1 MAMNNNGK
9 ERLLHLKG
17 WSQSSVNDG
26 KKEKKKKK
34 DTNSSALC
42 CLAET
47 LIIIPDWDSRRQ

>member
-26 KKEKKKKK
+26 KKEKKKK

>member
-26 KKEKKKKK
+26 KKEKKKK

-42 CLAET
+42 CLAAT